1 MSLLSKPTVEL
12 ISSAFGNNLISLP
25 FSLKRKKKNDGLKL
39 LTHNTNYI
47 VKQVF

>member
-25 FSLKRKKKNDGLKL
+25 FSLKRKKNDGLKL

-47 VKQVF
+47 VKQLF

>member
-25 FSLKRKKKNDGLKL
+25 FSLKRNKK
-39 LTHNTNYI
+39 NTNYI
-47 VKQVF
+47 VKQVC